1 MLVVAGIT
9 GRGRRRRR
17 RLFVMIGH
25 TDYDV
30 VTDAEINVGRVRRIQ
45 RFPARVELVACRRPE
60 QPGQRGRRETGGRR
74 GLLATQV
81 LVRVRSGIRRSCVF
95 VTLRFFLVLFK
106 GGVRNGGDIQRVGSH
121 TRVDNTWR
129 GAIRWEENKD
139 GLETFG
145 TRIQNSTE
153 QQLWWVAYF

>member
-9 GRGRRRRR
+9 GRRRRRR

-60 QPGQRGRRETGGRR
+60 QPGQRGRRETCGRR
-74 GLLATQV
+74 GLLTTQV
-81 LVRVRSGIRRSCVF
+81 LVRVRSGIRRSRVF
-95 VTLRFFLVLFK
+95 VTLRFF
-106 GGVRNGGDIQRVGSH
+106 
-121 TRVDNTWR
+121 
-129 GAIRWEENKD
+129 
-139 GLETFG
+139 FG
-145 TRIQNSTE
+145 I
-153 QQLWWVAYF
+153 V